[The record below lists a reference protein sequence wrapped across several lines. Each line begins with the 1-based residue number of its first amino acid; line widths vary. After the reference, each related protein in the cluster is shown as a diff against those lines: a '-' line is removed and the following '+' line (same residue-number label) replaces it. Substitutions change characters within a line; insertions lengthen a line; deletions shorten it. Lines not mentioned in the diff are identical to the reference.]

1 MSTVGLEL
9 VPVKELET
17 KVTNVVERAR
27 GITISDP
34 ETYRIAA
41 LFVKD
46 YINPILKELDS
57 TFDPIIEKAHQA
69 HKEALRQKGRHLAP
83 LTEAKAIATSKCKVY
98 EDEQERIRQQ
108 QQREAEEAAR
118 KQEEEDR
125 LANAAAAEDAGAP
138 TEEVDAILE
147 TPAPPPPVRVAPTFE
162 RVTGVTRNRP
172 YSAQVTSLAALICYI
187 AGVKQLAHPE
197 LQNCLLAN
205 QVALNAKARAEE
217 HLMNV
222 PGVKAGRF

>member
-1 MSTVGLEL
+1 MTTVGMEL
-9 VPVKELET
+9 VPRELQT
-17 KVTNVVERAR
+17 KVMTVVDQAKS
-27 GITISDP
+27 IVISDP
-34 ETYRIAA
+34 ETYRVAA
-41 LFVKD
+41 LFVKES
-46 YINPILKELDS
+46 INPILKELDA
-57 TFDPIIEKAHQA
+57 TFDPIIEKAHLA

-83 LTEAKAIATSKCKVY
+83 LTEAKEIATNKCKVY
-98 EDEQERIRQQ
+98 EDEQERIRKQ
-108 QQREAEEAAR
+108 QQREVEEAAR

-125 LANAAAAEDAGAP
+125 LTNAAAAEDAGAP
-138 TEEVDAILE
+138 PEEVEAILE
-147 TPAPPPPVRVAPTFE
+147 TPAPPAPVRVAPTFE

-217 HLMNV
+217 YLMNL